1 MKKLVYALALV
12 TTVAVAFAVSAMG
25 TGNPT
30 PVVYSYG
37 SIVQGDIEGEFTAN
51 VTSGTTVTEVTGWAG
66 AYCIDAP
73 SAADSVTM
81 TGGVSI
87 RLAGD
92 GAVSNEAI
100 FGLGGFCPGA
110 DAFATTGGAGPPL
123 FFQLLN

>member
-25 TGNPT
+25 TGNPS

-37 SIVQGDIEGEFTAN
+37 SIIQGDIDGEFTAD
-51 VTSGTTVTEVTGWAG
+51 VTPGTTVTQVTDWPG

-73 SAADSVTM
+73 SAADTVMM

-92 GAVSNEAI
+92 GAVSSEAI

-110 DAFATTGGAGPPL
+110 DAFATTGAGPPM